1 MPQDAEDLTAVGVG
15 AGVLGPRL
23 TLGEPERF
31 RDQGPGLSPLGAAP
45 GDLSPPGLSMFWVLS
60 ASFKSR
66 GRFLGCRADCRLGRV
81 PTQMVEPCTG
91 SFTTGPRRLQPL
103 STDVTPDLPAW
114 PFALVL
120 PERRALGSC
129 SHPTEPLP
137 SEMLWSKSL
146 SAPAR
151 DDSPFAVSV
160 AGP

>member
-15 AGVLGPRL
+15 AGVLGPTL

-45 GDLSPPGLSMFWVLS
+45 GDLSLPGLSMFWVLS

-91 SFTTGPRRLQPL
+91 SFTTGPRRLQSL
-103 STDVTPDLPAW
+103 PDL
-114 PFALVL
+114 
-120 PERRALGSC
+120 C
-129 SHPTEPLP
+129 TC
-137 SEMLWSKSL
+137 
-146 SAPAR
+146 PAR
-151 DDSPFAVSV
+151 AQGLRVMFSPNGATSV
-160 AGP
+160 RDALEQEPECPGP